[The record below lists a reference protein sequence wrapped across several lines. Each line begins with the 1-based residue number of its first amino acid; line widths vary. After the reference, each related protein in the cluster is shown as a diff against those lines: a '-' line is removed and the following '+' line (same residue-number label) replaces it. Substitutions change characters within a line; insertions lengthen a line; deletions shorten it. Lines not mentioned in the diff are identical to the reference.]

1 MSQESMSHEDAS
13 PRRHRNLKTA
23 LAHVK
28 NVKYRGKRDISDDLG
43 TFTGF
48 LKRNHHLLN
57 SYNGLDN
64 NQHRFKR
71 STSDYEDIGGFAKFV
86 KKDPELG
93 KLF

>member
-1 MSQESMSHEDAS
+1 MSQESMSHEDFAS

-57 SYNGLDN
+57 SYNGFHDK
-64 NQHRFKR
+64 QHRFKR
-71 STSDYEDIGGFAKFV
+71 STSDYEDIGGFTNFV

-93 KLF
+93 K

>member
-71 STSDYEDIGGFAKFV
+71 STSDYEDIGGFAKLV